1 VPGRKSDVL
10 DCQWLRQ
17 LHSYG
22 LLSGSFRP
30 DDSICVLRS
39 YIRQRDTLIADAA
52 RLGSPKAIT
61 ATAHK
66 LARIFYHMWTTRQSY
81 HDTGASYYDQ
91 QYQHRKLKQPNYLV
105 LFRELLLLAR
115 WRSLSEGYTYSSGR
129 CLSGANQFSLTRTH
143 VSYSDIERSNQQWS
157 DCHQSLTYY

>member
-66 LARIFYHMWTTRQSY
+66 LARIFYHMWTTRQSIMILEPAI
-81 HDTGASYYDQ
+81 TTSNTSIAS
-91 QYQHRKLKQPNYLV
+91 
-105 LFRELLLLAR
+105 
-115 WRSLSEGYTYSSGR
+115 SS
-129 CLSGANQFSLTRTH
+129 SQIT
-143 VSYSDIERSNQQWS
+143 
-157 DCHQSLTYY
+157 